1 VSEVLWLGLALLV
14 VAAGAVVRLRMRSVK
29 RRDEMELT
37 DDMVRQIEEE
47 GRLETDRREP
57 LDYDE
62 IRREE
67 DRFWSESWDEPEDP
81 VC

>member
-1 VSEVLWLGLALLV
+1 MSEVLWLGLALLV

>member
-14 VAAGAVVRLRMRSVK
+14 VAAGAAVRLRMRNVK

-37 DDMVRQIEEE
+37 DDMIRQIEEK